1 MEFPKRWMLATD
13 GSKYA
18 NLSVEYAA
26 QLYKQMDPKPDV
38 LIINVIP
45 EPGKSTGDDNSV
57 EVLQEKERGKQ
68 ILREA
73 VQRFVDANGSAET
86 VRTMVAMG
94 EPREVIIKIAEGNKT
109 DHIIM
114 GGADFRWTDVIS
126 GGVSNYVLHHAKC
139 VVTLIK

>member
-1 MEFPKRWMLATD
+1 MELPKRWMLATD

-26 QLYKQMDPKPDV
+26 QLYKFMDPKPDV

-45 EPGKSTGDDNSV
+45 EPGKSAGKETDIAV
-57 EVLQEKERGKQ
+57 IKEKERGKQ

-73 VQRFVDANGSAET
+73 VQRFIDASGSAET

-94 EPREVIIKIAEGNKT
+94 ESREVIVKIAEGNKT

-139 VVTLIK
+139 LVTLIK

>member
-1 MEFPKRWMLATD
+1 MELPKRWMLATD

-18 NLSVEYAA
+18 NLSVDYAA
-26 QLYKQMDPKPDV
+26 KLYKFMDPKPDV

-45 EPGKSTGDDNSV
+45 EPGKTPGDSKDLAV
-57 EVLQEKERGKQ
+57 IKEKERGKQ

-73 VQRFVDANGSAET
+73 VQRFIDTSGKADT

-94 EPREVIIKIAEGNKT
+94 EAREIIVKIAEGNKT

-126 GGVSNYVLHHAKC
+126 GGVSNYVLHHSKC
-139 VVTLIK
+139 VVTVIK

>member
-1 MEFPKRWMLATD
+1 MELPKRWMLATD

-26 QLYKQMDPKPDV
+26 KLYNFMVPKPDV

-45 EPGKSTGDDNSV
+45 EPGKSSGQSKDIAV
-57 EVLQEKERGKQ
+57 IKEKERGKQ

-73 VQRFVDANGSAET
+73 VQRFIDTSGSAET
-86 VRTMVAMG
+86 VRTMVAIG
-94 EPREVIIKIAEGNKT
+94 EPREVIVKIAEGNKT

-126 GGVSNYVLHHAKC
+126 GGVSNYVLHHTKC